1 MMRAGTRRVGFY
13 PVTGLALA
21 LLGMSAGDAARAEDA
36 KPNLSWSLAA
46 TSPEAQPLNLL
57 LTQSELVAVVRNY
70 EIKTGEVLTAP
81 FDDEEILVIAPG
93 YVAPM
98 RDVSQDVGGGIL
110 APFWAIRHPKDAWR
124 IFVPI
129 PPKGPLEE
137 AKPIRAEDRVTR
149 PISALESTGM
159 PSN

>member
-1 MMRAGTRRVGFY
+1 VARHRRVTRG
-13 PVTGLALA
+13 ARIEA
-21 LLGMSAGDAARAEDA
+21 SLLGVLASVWAWANDD
-36 KPNLSWSLAA
+36 KPNLTESLQA
-46 TSPEAQPLNLL
+46 TSSEARPLNLL

-70 EIKTGEVLTAP
+70 EIKTGEVHTAP
-81 FDDEEILVIAPG
+81 IDDEEILVIAPG

-98 RDVSQDVGGGIL
+98 RDASQDVGGGIL
-110 APFWAIRHPKDAWR
+110 APFWAIMHPRDAWR